1 MKFSDEQRG
10 MFLLQL
16 EVLDYPKNEHALL
29 EITKRP
35 GAPSRKTLRRW
46 WNERHVSPGG
56 NIAQHKKGD
65 LVEALKDLL
74 HMHIDAA
81 MDAVQGSEDIRAL
94 DVGIGILV
102 DKIQLLTGQPTW
114 RGEIIDLL
122 KTGAITP
129 DDVRAELGDDLAA
142 ELFDAA
148 GVARTKRS

>member
-1 MKFSDEQRG
+1 MYSKFSDEERG

-29 EITKRP
+29 EISKRP

-46 WNERHVSPGG
+46 WKEKDASPGG
-56 NIAQHKKGD
+56 KIARHKKGD
-65 LVEALKDLL
+65 VVESLMELL
-74 HMHIDAA
+74 HLHIGAA
-81 MDAVQGSEDIRAL
+81 MEAVQGSEDIRAL

-122 KTGAITP
+122 KQGTITP
-129 DDVRAELGDDLAA
+129 GDVLEELGDELAT
-142 ELFDAA
+142 ELFVAA
-148 GVARTKRS
+148 GVSGA